1 MRAWLWKVF
10 PPFEV
15 KLTIEEISSFLNE
28 HASLCRDL
36 ILRDAVAL
44 ARHAEKTVYSI
55 RIEGMKPDRL
65 ALLVITNVLGSHISS
80 GQNHIY
86 RGTLS
91 VVGADMLKVWSA
103 AVASLKE
110 RGYYSDAK
118 AEEDMQWIRQQI
130 KNAG

>member
-65 ALLVITNVLGSHISS
+65 ALLVITNVLGS
-80 GQNHIY
+80 
-86 RGTLS
+86 
-91 VVGADMLKVWSA
+91 
-103 AVASLKE
+103 
-110 RGYYSDAK
+110 
-118 AEEDMQWIRQQI
+118 
-130 KNAG
+130 